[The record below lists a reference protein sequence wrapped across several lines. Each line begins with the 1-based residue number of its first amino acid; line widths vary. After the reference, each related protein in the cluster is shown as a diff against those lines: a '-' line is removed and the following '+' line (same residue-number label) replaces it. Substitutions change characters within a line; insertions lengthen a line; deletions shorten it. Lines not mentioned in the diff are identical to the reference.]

1 MLEDAV
7 VVPEV
12 VVGLEN
18 KEVALEVEV
27 VPAVEF
33 PEVDHELED
42 VLEVDVL
49 ELNAV
54 LLETEEIVGNTVAYS
69 EYKLEV
75 EAVAD
80 VVS

>member
-54 LLETEEIVGNTVAYS
+54 LLETEEIVGNIVAYS

>member
-1 MLEDAV
+1 MA
-7 VVPEV
+7 

-18 KEVALEVEV
+18 KEAVLEVEV

-33 PEVDHELED
+33 PEVDHKLED

-54 LLETEEIVGNTVAYS
+54 LLGTQEIVGNTVIYS
-69 EYKLEV
+69 EYELEV

-80 VVS
+80 VAS